1 MYPWA
6 NTDDDWYAKLV
17 NGRGEVYGL
26 ARQVHVP
33 GGIAYET
40 WSGEGWIFAT
50 EGAGYFTGIGG
61 ITDAVPIDGAEAE
74 RLLAILGT
82 RRPTEPP
89 SVERFISRPGDFRKV
104 RDGG

>member
-6 NTDDDWYAKLV
+6 NLEDDWYAKLV

-33 GGIAYET
+33 GGLTYES
-40 WSGEGWIFAT
+40 WNGSGWQPAT

-61 ITDAVPIDGAEAE
+61 ITDAVPITPAEAE
-74 RLLAILGT
+74 SVLLALTVGH
-82 RRPTEPP
+82 PADPGGP
-89 SVERFISRPGDFRKV
+89 SPDRFIAPAGAYRRV
-104 RDGG
+104 R